1 MIEHDWKPLLDRALA
16 HAVEHLSSLP
26 ERPVAPRKEAAA
38 LLAEMNRPI
47 PEDPT
52 PAIDVLD
59 ELVRIAEPGL
69 TAMPGGRFFGWVIGG
84 AVPAALAADWL
95 TSAWDQNAGSAE
107 GTPAAAAVEQ
117 VAIRWVLE
125 LLDLPRQS
133 SAALVTGAQMA
144 NFVCLVAARDRV
156 LEAVG
161 WDVETNGLA
170 GAPRVRVVVGA
181 ERHDTLDRA
190 LRFLGFGT
198 GPTVVVEADEQG
210 RMSPAALARHLA
222 PPELPTI
229 VCLQVGNVNG
239 GAIDPLEEIVVVV
252 EHLRRRLP
260 AGAVWLHVDGAFGLW
275 ARASR
280 TLGPLVA
287 GVEHADSWATDAH
300 KWINTPYDCGIAI
313 LADSLAHR
321 RAIGIHAA
329 YLPDHDDPDVR
340 VPFDWTPEL
349 SRRARGF
356 ALWAALRQLGR
367 SGVEELVDRTCRLAR
382 SFAEKLA
389 SADGVEV
396 LNQIR
401 LNQVVVRFRDPAGR
415 DDDAHTRGVVRRT
428 QADGT
433 CFPTPTVW
441 RGVAAMRISVS
452 NWSTDDAD
460 VERSIAA
467 ILRAHRVSV

>member
-1 MIEHDWKPLLDRALA
+1 MIEQDWKPLLDRALA
-16 HAVEHLSSLP
+16 HAVEHLRALP
-26 ERPVAPRKEAAA
+26 ERPVRPRHDSAA
-38 LLAEMNRPI
+38 LLAEIDRPV
-47 PEDPT
+47 PDHPT
-52 PAIDVLD
+52 PPIEVLD

-69 TAMPGGRFFGWVIGG
+69 TAMPAGRFFGWVIGG

-95 TSAWDQNAGSAE
+95 TSVWDQNAGSAE

-125 LLDLPRQS
+125 LLDLPRQA

-144 NFVCLVAARDRV
+144 NFVCLAAARDRV
-156 LEAVG
+156 LQAVG
-161 WDVETNGLA
+161 WDVESHGLA

-198 GPTVVVEADEQG
+198 ASVVVEVDAEG
-210 RMSPAALARHLA
+210 RMRPAALGRELA
-222 PPELPTI
+222 ASELPTI
-229 VCLQVGNVNG
+229 VCMQVGNVNG
-239 GAIDPLEEIVVVV
+239 GAIDPVEEIVDAV
-252 EHLRRRLP
+252 ERLRRRLP
-260 AGAVWLHVDGAFGLW
+260 RGAVWLHVDGAFGLW

-280 TLGPLVA
+280 ALGPLVA
-287 GVEHADSWATDAH
+287 GVERADSWATDAH
-300 KWINTPYDCGIAI
+300 KWLNTPYDCGLAI
-313 LADSLAHR
+313 VADPQAHR
-321 RAIGIHAA
+321 RAIGIHAD
-329 YLPDHDDPDVR
+329 YLPAQDDPGVR

-367 SGVEELVDRTCRLAR
+367 SGIEELVDRTCRLAR
-382 SFAEKLA
+382 SFAERLA
-389 SADGVEV
+389 RADGVEV
-396 LNQIR
+396 LHPVR
-401 LNQVVVRFRDPAGR
+401 LNQLVVRFHDPAGQ
-415 DDDAHTRGVVRRT
+415 DDDAHTREVVRRT
-428 QADGT
+428 QRDGT

-460 VERSIAA
+460 VERSVAA
-467 ILRAHRVSV
+467 ILRAHRFR